1 MLVEQLVDR
10 GLVRDPSDL
19 FRLTQETLAGLERM
33 GDKSAANVLAGL
45 VERAHPPLARFLFA
59 LGIRHVG
66 TGAARVLAH
75 ALGSLERIRGASEEE
90 LSLIHGIGPEIA
102 RSVRRY
108 FDRPETGALLA
119 AFAEVG
125 VVPQQEAP
133 RMEARGPLAGKSFVL
148 TGTMEKWTRDE
159 AAAEIEARG
168 GTVSSSVSKKTAY
181 VVVGESPG
189 SKLEKA
195 NKLGVPV
202 LDEPRFL
209 DLLKQ
214 TSPAA
219 R

>member
-1 MLVEQLVDR
+1 
-10 GLVRDPSDL
+10 
-19 FRLTQETLAGLERM
+19 
-33 GDKSAANVLAGL
+33 
-45 VERAHPPLARFLFA
+45 
-59 LGIRHVG
+59 
-66 TGAARVLAH
+66 
-75 ALGSLERIRGASEEE
+75 
-90 LSLIHGIGPEIA
+90 
-102 RSVRRY
+102 
-108 FDRPETGALLA
+108 
-119 AFAEVG
+119 
-125 VVPQQEAP
+125 
-133 RMEARGPLAGKSFVL
+133 MEARGPLAGKSFVL

-202 LDEPRFL
+202 LDEPGFL

-214 TSPAA
+214 TSPAD